1 MTRGLWRILSI
12 EGVILAALLTLV
24 ADQVAH
30 THVEKLGGVNIWGYR
45 GPVLHQK
52 KANETRIAVAG
63 GDLAFGW
70 GVAASE
76 TLAPSVRQFVSLAL
90 DRPGAPARLV
100 TSVNL
105 GAQGLAPMDYG
116 AWIDRYAY
124 LRPDVICLVPDPIGH
139 TLHESG
145 FLPDR
150 RSVAFTV
157 FGYSPILPLVLDEKG
172 SATHSSIVRF
182 LGASIGAVDA
192 VLGRRDG
199 EQSATVTG
207 GSAYL
212 AAIETA
218 IRSGLHA
225 SSAGVVVIVAPAT
238 DAATNARDV
247 KALVTS
253 TFSSERVRVVDLGED
268 PEMRDDGL
276 RLDRFSF
283 SAAGH
288 AAAGEHVT
296 PAVLDLIRSGER
308 RGP

>member
-1 MTRGLWRILSI
+1 MTRGLARTLSI
-12 EGVILAALLTLV
+12 EMVILAALLTVV

-30 THVEKLGGVNIWGYR
+30 THVETLGGVNVWGYR

-76 TLAPSVRQFVSLAL
+76 TLAPAVRQFVSLAL
-90 DRPGAPARLV
+90 DRPGEPLRLL
-100 TSVNL
+100 TSVTL
-105 GAQGLAPMDYG
+105 GAQGLPPADYG
-116 AWIDRYAY
+116 AWIDHYAY
-124 LRPDVICLVPDPIGH
+124 LRPDVICLVPDPVGH
-139 TLHESG
+139 MLHESG

-150 RSVAFTV
+150 RSLAFTL
-157 FGYSPILPLVLDEKG
+157 FGYSPILPLVVDEKG
-172 SATHSSIVRF
+172 AATNSSVVRF
-182 LGASIGAVDA
+182 LGASLRAVDA

-199 EQSATVTG
+199 EPVTAVTG

-218 IRSGLHA
+218 IRSGLRA
-225 SSAGVVVIVAPAT
+225 SRAGVVVIVAPST
-238 DAATNARDV
+238 DAAGQAGDV
-247 KALVTS
+247 KALVAS
-253 TFSSERVRVVDLGED
+253 TFSSQPVRVVDLGED
-268 PEMRDDGL
+268 PDMDDDGL
-276 RLDRFSF
+276 RLDHFSF
-283 SAAGH
+283 STAGH
-288 AAAGEHVT
+288 AAAAKDVA